1 MSTLHDWARQW
12 GVPTAALADLQQ
24 RLGGMAPTGTP
35 DASRSEA
42 GVQSRVRLAA
52 AQRGWHLWR
61 NNVGAGHI
69 DGGQFVRWGLAND
82 SQGLNAVC
90 KSADLVGVR
99 PVVIGFEH
107 VGTVIG
113 QFVSL
118 ECKHSQWRWA
128 NTDHERAQRN
138 WANVINAAGG
148 YARFVTSEVLPE

>member
-1 MSTLHDWARQW
+1 MSPLTDWARQW
-12 GVPTAALADLQQ
+12 GVSTAALADLQQ
-24 RLGGMAPTGTP
+24 RLGGMSPAGPQVP
-35 DASRSEA
+35 DMSEA

-52 AQRGWHLWR
+52 ARLGWHLWR

-99 PVVIGFEH
+99 PLQVTPAH

-118 ECKHSQWRWA
+118 ECKHSTWRWA
-128 NTDHERAQRN
+128 NTDRERAQRN

>member
-1 MSTLHDWARQW
+1 MNPLLDWARAW
-12 GVPTAALADLQQ
+12 GVSTAALADLQR
-24 RLGGMAPTGTP
+24 RLSGLSPTGAPTA
-35 DASRSEA
+35 DLSEA

-52 AQRGWHLWR
+52 AKRGWHLWR

-82 SQGLNAVC
+82 SAQLNAVC

-99 PVVIGFEH
+99 PVLVTERH
-107 VGTVIG
+107 VGQVIG

-118 ECKHSQWRWA
+118 ECKHSAWRWT